1 MPRLAARRGTGR
13 VMNAESL
20 DNTEQGDVDSAARK
34 VYRFLADGVESIGG
48 IVPAAGICGM
58 DRSDLR
64 KALDRNGRRVAVEHA
79 IAIGARLRTYN
90 ASLAAKLGSAL
101 VETFDLEVFPR
112 VTLTDRERADRLE
125 SLIRRMPLGDQLI
138 SDALGGRR

>member
-1 MPRLAARRGTGR
+1 MSAD
-13 VMNAESL
+13 SQ
-20 DNTEQGDVDSAARK
+20 DNTERHDVEDASRR
-34 VYRFLADGVESIGG
+34 VYRMLADGVESIGG
-48 IVPAAGICGM
+48 IVPAAGLCGV

-64 KALDRNGRRVAVEHA
+64 KALDRNGRKIAVEHA

-90 ASLAAKLGSAL
+90 ATLATKLGSAL

-125 SLIRRMPLGDQLI
+125 SLVRRMPLGEQLLA
-138 SDALGGRR
+138 DALGGRR